1 MNNNSESHGEPF
13 RTQNSE
19 LIDYIIVGQGIA
31 GSLLAYKLLKA
42 DKKILLLNDESLPTS
57 SQVAGGMFNP
67 ITGKNLD
74 KTWLADKIFPYQRE
88 FYHSLEKE
96 FNASFYHE
104 TNLYRPFANEQQQ
117 KHFMRLTDEYDLG
130 NYIEIIQAQ
139 NPDYQDIT
147 NDLGGLFTKSAGWVN
162 VPKMIEC
169 FHKYFIKQEVYRAEK
184 FAYEEL
190 KVSENKVVYKNIEAK
205 RVIFCEGFYASQ
217 NPFFNWIPFNPAKGE
232 TLLAEVENYKITEII
247 NQGSWIIPLGDG
259 KVRFG
264 STYIWD
270 KLDWETT
277 ESGRELI
284 TSKIDKFLL
293 KSYKITSQEA
303 GIRPTTKDRRPFMG
317 NHPAHSNVY
326 VFNGLGTK
334 GVSLA
339 TYFAEEM
346 LCFLE
351 KNKVLMPDSN
361 IERFYS
367 LYSL

>member
-1 MNNNSESHGEPF
+1 
-13 RTQNSE
+13 
-19 LIDYIIVGQGIA
+19 LKKIDYIIVGQGIA
-31 GSLLAYKLLKA
+31 GSLLAYKLLEA

-57 SQVAGGMFNP
+57 SQVAGGIFNP

-74 KTWLADKIFPYQRE
+74 KTWLADKIFPYLKD
-88 FYHSLEKE
+88 FYQSLEKI
-96 FNASFYHE
+96 FNTSFYHE
-104 TNLYRPFANEQQQ
+104 TNVYRPFANEQQK
-117 KHFMRLTDEYDLG
+117 KHFLQLTDEYDLD
-130 NYIEIIQAQ
+130 NYIKFISAK
-139 NPDYQDIT
+139 NADYQSIT
-147 NDLGGLFTKSAGWVN
+147 NDLGGLLTASAGWVN
-162 VPKMIEC
+162 VPKMIES
-169 FHKYFIKQEVYRAEK
+169 FRNFFIKKEVYQAEK
-184 FAYEEL
+184 FDYEAL
-190 KVSENKVVYKNIEAK
+190 AVSENKVVYKDIEAQ
-205 RVIFCEGFYASQ
+205 RIIFCEGFYASQ

-232 TLLAEVENYKITEII
+232 TLLADLEDYNISAIV
-247 NQGSWIIPLGDG
+247 NQGSWIIPLGGG

-284 TSKIDKFLL
+284 ASKINKFLL
-293 KSYKITSQEA
+293 KPYTITGQEA

-317 NHPAHSNVY
+317 NHPLHSNVY

-339 TYFAEEM
+339 PYFAEEM

-351 KNKVLMPDSN
+351 KNKVLMFESN

>member
-1 MNNNSESHGEPF
+1 
-13 RTQNSE
+13 
-19 LIDYIIVGQGIA
+19 LKKLDYIIVGQGIA

-57 SQVAGGMFNP
+57 SRVAGGMFNP

-74 KTWLADKIFPYQRE
+74 KTWLADKIFPYQRS

-117 KHFMRLTDEYDLG
+117 KHFLRLTDEYDLG
-130 NYIEIIQAQ
+130 NYIKIIQAQ
-139 NPDYQDIT
+139 NIDYQAIT
-147 NDLGGLFTKSAGWVN
+147 NELGGLFTKSAGWVN

-169 FHKYFIKQEVYRAEK
+169 FHEYFIKQAVYRVGK

-190 KVSENKVVYKNIEAK
+190 NVSENKVVYKAQKI
-205 RVIFCEGFYASQ
+205 IFCEGFYASQ

-232 TLLAEVENYKITEII
+232 TLLAEVEDYKITEII
-247 NQGSWIIPLGDG
+247 NQGSWIIPLGGG

-339 TYFAEEM
+339 PYFAEEM

-351 KNKVLMPDSN
+351 KNKVLMSDSN

>member
-1 MNNNSESHGEPF
+1 MEKTSEI
-13 RTQNSE
+13 
-19 LIDYIIVGQGIA
+19 IDYIIVGQGIA

-74 KTWLADKIFPYQRE
+74 KTWLADKIFPYQRS

-117 KHFMRLTDEYDLG
+117 RHFLRLTDEYDLG
-130 NYIEIIQAQ
+130 NYIKIIQTQ
-139 NPDYQDIT
+139 NTDYQDIT
-147 NDLGGLFTKSAGWVN
+147 NELGGLYTKSAGWVN
-162 VPKMIEC
+162 VPKMIAC
-169 FHKYFIKQEVYRAEK
+169 FHEYFIKQAIYQAEK

-190 KVSENKVVYKNIEAK
+190 KVSENKVIYKNIEAK
-205 RVIFCEGFYASQ
+205 RIIFCEGFYASK
-217 NPFFNWIPFNPAKGE
+217 NPLFNWIPFNPAKGE
-232 TLLAEVENYKITEII
+232 TLLADVEEYKITEII
-247 NQGSWIIPLGDG
+247 NQGFWIIPLGG
-259 KVRFG
+259 NKCRFG

-293 KSYKITSQEA
+293 KSYKITNQEA

-339 TYFAEEM
+339 PYFAEEM

-351 KNKVLMPDSN
+351 KNKVLISDAN